1 VGDGLLTAA
10 LAYPMVAPF
19 RDGSFDTGPPTAF
32 GDVAYGPVA
41 SFAVHTVLPTGVTAV
56 TNLVDRPIT
65 GPAGQVHTLC
75 SAGRFVRDFVLVA
88 GLDLERKS
96 VELGPVR
103 VTSVYRARDAKAG
116 QEVLDAAVSS
126 LRAFERH
133 FGPYPYAELDVVESS
148 LVGGAGGVEFSA
160 LVLVA
165 GMLYR
170 SPDESSHPLALIS
183 KLGGGL
189 GSGLGALFDP
199 GSLFGGRAPSPS
211 APPDPAEWLHGQL
224 AQMREFTV
232 AHEVAHQYFAGIVG
246 NDSRRHPSLDE
257 PMAQY
262 AARIAME
269 ERHGPPAGEAA
280 WDANVT
286 MNYAIYRLLGGPD
299 RPVLRDIA
307 SFASAVEYAAL
318 LYGKAPQVY
327 PALRSAIGQEA
338 LHRAIRLALS
348 RHRFRLLTTDEWI
361 GAIEQGAGQAGR
373 KVRPLFRRWLEQTHA
388 DADLGVDESGK
399 RVLELAFGPEQGR
412 AMRESFA
419 ALGIDLQALF
429 RMAAGGSLGP

>member
-1 VGDGLLTAA
+1 
-10 LAYPMVAPF
+10 
-19 RDGSFDTGPPTAF
+19 
-32 GDVAYGPVA
+32 
-41 SFAVHTVLPTGVTAV
+41 
-56 TNLVDRPIT
+56 
-65 GPAGQVHTLC
+65 
-75 SAGRFVRDFVLVA
+75 VRDFVLVA

-170 SPDESSHPLALIS
+170 SPDESSHPLALLS
-183 KLGGGL
+183 KLSGGL

-199 GSLFGGRAPSPS
+199 GSLFGAREPVADAPRSPAAPSRLGSAAVGTPAEAVPT
-211 APPDPAEWLHGQL
+211 APPDPAEWLHAQL

-262 AARIAME
+262 AARVAME
-269 ERHGPPAGEAA
+269 ERHGPAVGEAA
-280 WDANVT
+280 WNANVT
-286 MNYAIYRLLGGPD
+286 MNYALYRLLGGAD
-299 RPVLRDIA
+299 RPVSRDVA
-307 SFASAVEYAAL
+307 SYASAVEYAAL
-318 LYGKAPQVY
+318 VYGKAPQIY
-327 PALRSAIGQEA
+327 PALRRAIGQET
-338 LHRAIRLALS
+338 LHRAIRAALS
-348 RHRFRLLTTDEWI
+348 RHRFSLLATDEWI
-361 GAIEQGAGQAGR
+361 GAIEQGAGGAGG
-373 KVRPLFRRWLEQTHA
+373 KVRPLFERWLRQTHA
-388 DADLGVDESGK
+388 DADLGVDDSGK
-399 RVLELAFGPEQGR
+399 LVLDLAFGPEQAR

-419 ALGIDLQALF
+419 LLGIDLRQLF
-429 RMAAGGSLGP
+429 RLAAGGGLGP